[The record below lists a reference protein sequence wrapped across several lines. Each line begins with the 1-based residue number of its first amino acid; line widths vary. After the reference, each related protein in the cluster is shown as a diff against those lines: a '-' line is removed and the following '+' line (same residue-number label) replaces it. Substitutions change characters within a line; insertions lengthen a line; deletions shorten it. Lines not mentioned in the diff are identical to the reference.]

1 MLRRIL
7 WLVFIFCL
15 QGHSQYIYEANQPLY
30 HLQTNANAFQGEL
43 AYEIV
48 DDGISPVI
56 DFSFDFNFYGNT
68 FDFARIATNGCLHFG
83 LTSTA
88 YADYCGDFTPDPL
101 PRYKNTLYP
110 FWTDLIRDNNSRI
123 KSYGDSEKM
132 IFGWYDMREYNRSG
146 SDNSFEIILWSNH
159 TFEYRYGALDIIN
172 HDVLIGEQGPDS
184 NKIYTY
190 LFHDECNTGTTN
202 SSSCVNTNWNNTS
215 FNTTLENGGSL
226 YSDGSD
232 HSIDCSNPL
241 NDSSCTGYADALLT
255 QQCNLSQLYST
266 SCPDYDEAY
275 DELQCEEDP
284 QYRPFCSGY
293 RQEDSVAFFQED
305 DMNFGGQ
312 RNDGQHQDMF
322 GHDDMFSNEDFLLG
336 DPFVD
341 VNIIRDAE
349 IFEEPLL
356 DEPIFFDFND
366 DGFAPMSITSRHE
379 DLHSPH
385 GGPDGPIPY
394 NLQPVSQLAP
404 LPEYDVPQ
412 ALLPLGDDILI
423 SELVIIETVLIDDF
437 QEPTTFVEF
446 DSIEELDEWFEN
458 ERGRHEE
465 PHEEVA
471 QMDARPD
478 REQREEVIIE
488 QEVEEVL
495 EDIRE
500 EQEEVAELE
509 EEVSEEEEILELHE
523 EELVA
528 DNKDRKAMKMNI
540 VADSIKAA
548 ANSVNYGT
556 QSSNS
561 GGYGVGGNSS
571 SSTTHS
577 GSSSSFA
584 GSSNST
590 SSSPSISDQIASAS
604 VQTNNILSMS
614 QNSGDMSGIGSQI
627 GGSITT
633 SLIPLPTADGGQ
645 MVMAEVQINNLQGDI
660 SSATSGVVSASEA
673 DEIANQII
681 ENNIKS
687 QQEEIQQQQE
697 ETGEY
702 ADQTTLVAYLG
713 FVPGFDSYKTLELP
727 KQDTWYEAKE
737 IYSDIVMN
745 DNINAFYGLAGSNIN
760 TMNILI
766 QEQPNLQEE

>member
-1 MLRRIL
+1 L
-7 WLVFIFCL
+7 W
-15 QGHSQYIYEANQPLY
+15 P
-30 HLQTNANAFQGEL
+30 
-43 AYEIV
+43 
-48 DDGISPVI
+48 
-56 DFSFDFNFYGNT
+56 
-68 FDFARIATNGCLHFG
+68 
-83 LTSTA
+83 
-88 YADYCGDFTPDPL
+88 
-101 PRYKNTLYP
+101 
-110 FWTDLIRDNNSRI
+110 
-123 KSYGDSEKM
+123 
-132 IFGWYDMREYNRSG
+132 
-146 SDNSFEIILWSNH
+146 NH
-159 TFEYRYGALDIIN
+159 TYEYRYGALDIIN
-172 HDVLIGEQGPDS
+172 HDVLIGEQGPDTS
-184 NKIYTY
+184 KIYTY
-190 LFHDECNTGTTN
+190 LYHDECNTGSTN

-241 NDSSCTGYADALLT
+241 NDSSCTGYAEALLT

-266 SCPDYDEAY
+266 SCPNYDEAY

-293 RQEDSVAFFQED
+293 RQEESVAFFQED
-305 DMNFGGQ
+305 DMNFGGP

-322 GHDDMFSNEDFLLG
+322 GHDDMFSSEDFILG
-336 DPFVD
+336 DPFAD
-341 VNIIRDAE
+341 INLIRDAE

-356 DEPIFFDFND
+356 DEPIFFDFD
-366 DGFAPMSITSRHE
+366 DNGFAPMSITSRHE

-385 GGPDGPIPY
+385 GGGDEIVPW
-394 NLQPVSQLAP
+394 NLQPVSQIAP
-404 LPEYDVPQ
+404 LPQYDVPQ

-446 DSIEELDEWFEN
+446 DSIQELDEWFEN
-458 ERGRHEE
+458 ERGRQEE

-478 REQREEVIIE
+478 REQREEVVIE

-509 EEVSEEEEILELHE
+509 EEAVEEEEIIELHE

-548 ANSVNYGT
+548 SNSVNYGT
-556 QSSNS
+556 QNSNTSGYGSGGSSSNS
-561 GGYGVGGNSS
+561 GSYTNASS
-571 SSTTHS
+571 N
-577 GSSSSFA
+577 FA

-590 SSSPSISDQIASAS
+590 TSSPSISDQIASAS
-604 VQTNNILSMS
+604 VQTNNLLSMS
-614 QNSGDMSGIGSQI
+614 QNTSGAEGGTQIGSV
-627 GGSITT
+627 TT
-633 SLIPLPTADGGQ
+633 NLIPLPSVAGGQ
-645 MVMAEVQINNLQGDI
+645 VVMAEVQITNLQGDI

-673 DEIANQII
+673 DEIASQII
-681 ENNIKS
+681 ANNIKN
-687 QQEEIQQQQE
+687 QQEEIQQEQE
-697 ETGEY
+697 QTGEY

-713 FVPGFDSYKTLELP
+713 FVAGFDSYRTAEIP
-727 KQDTWYEAKE
+727 KQEEWYQAKE
-737 IYSDIVMN
+737 IYSNILLS
-745 DNINAFYGLAGSNIN
+745 DNITAFYGLAGDNIN
-760 TMNILI
+760 TMNILL
-766 QEQPNLQEE
+766 QSQPQLQEE

>member
-15 QGHSQYIYEANQPLY
+15 QAQSQYIYEANQPLY
-30 HLQTNANAFQGEL
+30 HLQNNANNFQGEL
-43 AYEIV
+43 AYEIA

-56 DFSFDFNFYGNT
+56 DFSFNFNFYGNT
-68 FDFARIATNGCLHFG
+68 FDSARIATNGCLHFG

-88 YADYCGDFTPDPL
+88 YADYCGDYTPDPL

-132 IFGWYDMREYNRSG
+132 IFGWYDLREFNRSG
-146 SDNSFEIILWSNH
+146 TDNSFEIILWPNH
-159 TFEYRYGALDIIN
+159 TYEYRYGALDIIN
-172 HDVLIGEQGPDS
+172 HDVLIGEQGPDTS
-184 NKIYTY
+184 KIYTY
-190 LFHDECNTGTTN
+190 LYHDECNTGSTN

-241 NDSSCTGYADALLT
+241 NDSSCTGYAEALLT

-266 SCPDYDEAY
+266 SCPNYDEAY

-293 RQEDSVAFFQED
+293 RQEESVAFFQED
-305 DMNFGGQ
+305 DMNFGGP

-322 GHDDMFSNEDFLLG
+322 GHDDMFSSEDFILG
-336 DPFVD
+336 DPFAD
-341 VNIIRDAE
+341 INLIRDAE

-356 DEPIFFDFND
+356 DEPIFFDFD
-366 DGFAPMSITSRHE
+366 DNGFAPMSITSRHE

-385 GGPDGPIPY
+385 GGGDEIVPW
-394 NLQPVSQLAP
+394 NLQPVSQIAP
-404 LPEYDVPQ
+404 LPQYDVPQ

-446 DSIEELDEWFEN
+446 DSIQELDEWFEN
-458 ERGRHEE
+458 ERGRQEE

-478 REQREEVIIE
+478 REQREEVVIE

-509 EEVSEEEEILELHE
+509 EEAVEEEEIIELHE

-548 ANSVNYGT
+548 SNSVNYGT
-556 QSSNS
+556 QNSNTSGYGSGGSSSNS
-561 GGYGVGGNSS
+561 GSYSNA
-571 SSTTHS
+571 
-577 GSSSSFA
+577 SSSFA

-590 SSSPSISDQIASAS
+590 TSSPSISDQIASAS
-604 VQTNNILSMS
+604 VQTNNLLSMS
-614 QNSGDMSGIGSQI
+614 QNTSGAESGTQIGSV
-627 GGSITT
+627 TT
-633 SLIPLPTADGGQ
+633 NLIPLPSVAGGQ
-645 MVMAEVQINNLQGDI
+645 VVMAEVQITNLQGDI

-673 DEIANQII
+673 DEIASQII
-681 ENNIKS
+681 ANNIKN
-687 QQEEIQQQQE
+687 QQEEIQQEQE
-697 ETGEY
+697 QTGEY

-713 FVPGFDSYKTLELP
+713 FVAGFDSYRTAEIP
-727 KQDTWYEAKE
+727 KQEEWYQAKE
-737 IYSDIVMN
+737 IYSNILLS
-745 DNINAFYGLAGSNIN
+745 DNITAFYGLAGDNIN
-760 TMNILI
+760 TMNILL
-766 QEQPNLQEE
+766 QSQPQLQEE

>member
-15 QGHSQYIYEANQPLY
+15 QAQSQYIYEANQPLY
-30 HLQTNANAFQGEL
+30 HLQNNANNFQGEL
-43 AYEIV
+43 AYEIA

-56 DFSFDFNFYGNT
+56 DFSFNFNFYGNT
-68 FDFARIATNGCLHFG
+68 FDSARIATNGCLHFG

-88 YADYCGDFTPDPL
+88 YADYCGDYTPDPL

-132 IFGWYDMREYNRSG
+132 IFGWYDLREFNRSG
-146 SDNSFEIILWSNH
+146 TDNSFEIILWPNH
-159 TFEYRYGALDIIN
+159 TYEYRYGALDIIN
-172 HDVLIGEQGPDS
+172 HDVLIGEQGPDTS
-184 NKIYTY
+184 KIYTY
-190 LFHDECNTGTTN
+190 LYHDECNTGSTN

-241 NDSSCTGYADALLT
+241 NDSSCTGYAEALLT

-266 SCPDYDEAY
+266 SCPNYDEAY

-293 RQEDSVAFFQED
+293 RQEESVAFFQED
-305 DMNFGGQ
+305 DMNFGGP

-322 GHDDMFSNEDFLLG
+322 GHDDMFSSEDFILG
-336 DPFVD
+336 DPFAD
-341 VNIIRDAE
+341 INLIRDAE

-385 GGPDGPIPY
+385 GGGDEIVPW
-394 NLQPVSQLAP
+394 NLQPVSQIAP
-404 LPEYDVPQ
+404 LPQYDVPQ

-446 DSIEELDEWFEN
+446 DSIQELDEWFEN
-458 ERGRHEE
+458 ERGRQEE

-478 REQREEVIIE
+478 REQREEVVIE

-509 EEVSEEEEILELHE
+509 EEAVEEEEIIELHE

-548 ANSVNYGT
+548 SNSVNYGT
-556 QSSNS
+556 QNSNTSGYGSGGSSSNS
-561 GGYGVGGNSS
+561 GSYTNA
-571 SSTTHS
+571 
-577 GSSSSFA
+577 SSSFA

-590 SSSPSISDQIASAS
+590 TSSPSISDQIASAS
-604 VQTNNILSMS
+604 VQTNNLLSMS
-614 QNSGDMSGIGSQI
+614 QNTSGAESGTQIGSV
-627 GGSITT
+627 TT
-633 SLIPLPTADGGQ
+633 NLIPLPSVAGGQ
-645 MVMAEVQINNLQGDI
+645 VVMAEVQITNLQGDI

-673 DEIANQII
+673 DEIASQII
-681 ENNIKS
+681 ANNIKN
-687 QQEEIQQQQE
+687 QQEEIQQEQE
-697 ETGEY
+697 QTGEY

-713 FVPGFDSYKTLELP
+713 FVAGFDSYRTAEIP
-727 KQDTWYEAKE
+727 KQEEWYQAKE
-737 IYSDIVMN
+737 IYSNILLS
-745 DNINAFYGLAGSNIN
+745 DNITAFYGLAGDNIN
-760 TMNILI
+760 TMNILL
-766 QEQPNLQEE
+766 QSQPQLQEE

>member
-1 MLRRIL
+1 MFTRIL
-7 WLVFIFCL
+7 WLIFVIAFKA
-15 QGHSQYIYEANQPLY
+15 QTQYIYEANQPLY
-30 HLQTNANAFQGEL
+30 HLQTNANLFQGEL
-43 AYEIV
+43 AYEIA
-48 DDGISPVI
+48 DDGISPII
-56 DFSFDFNFYGNT
+56 DFTFNFNFYGNT
-68 FDFARIATNGCLHFG
+68 FNTARIATNGCLHFG

-88 YADYCGDFTPDPL
+88 YNDYCGDYTPDPL
-101 PRYKNTLYP
+101 PRYNNTLYP
-110 FWTDLIRDNNSRI
+110 FWTDLIRDSNSRI

-132 IFGWYDMREYNRSG
+132 IFGWYDMREFNRSG

-184 NKIYTY
+184 SKIYTY
-190 LFHDECNTGTTN
+190 LFHDECNTGSTN
-202 SSSCVNTNWNNTS
+202 SSDCVNTNWNNTS

-241 NDSSCTGYADALLT
+241 NDSSCAGYADALLD

-266 SCPDYDEAY
+266 SCPNYDDAY

-293 RQEDSVAFFQED
+293 RQEDSVAYYQED
-305 DMNFGGQ
+305 DINFGGQ
-312 RNDGQHQDMF
+312 RNDGQHDDMF
-322 GHDDMFSNEDFLLG
+322 GHDDMFSSQDFIIG
-336 DPFVD
+336 DPFAD
-341 VNIIRDAE
+341 INIIRDAE
-349 IFEEPLL
+349 IFEENLL

-385 GGPDGPIPY
+385 GGGDEVVPW
-394 NLQPVSQLAP
+394 NLQPVSQIAPLPQYDVPEVLAP
-404 LPEYDVPQ
+404 LGGDV
-412 ALLPLGDDILI
+412 LLAEFIVL
-423 SELVIIETVLIDDF
+423 ETVVVEDYR
-437 QEPTTFVEF
+437 EPETFIEF
-446 DSIEELDEWFEN
+446 DTIEQLDEWFEN
-458 ERGRHEE
+458 ERGSREE
-465 PHEEVA
+465 EEVA
-471 QMDARPD
+471 HQENAQQRP
-478 REQREEVIIE
+478 EREEIVAE

-495 EDIRE
+495 EEIRE
-500 EQEEVAELE
+500 EQEEIAELE
-509 EEVSEEEEILELHE
+509 EEVIEEEEILELHE

-561 GGYGVGGNSS
+561 GGYGASGNSS
-571 SSTTHS
+571 SSTAHS

-614 QNSGDMSGIGSQI
+614 QNSGDMLGTGSQI

-713 FVPGFDSYKTLELP
+713 FVAGFDSYKTLELP

-737 IYSDIVMN
+737 IYSDVVMN

-760 TMNILI
+760 TMNVLL

>member
-15 QGHSQYIYEANQPLY
+15 KIQSQYIYEANQPLY
-30 HLQTNANAFQGEL
+30 HLQTNANSFEGEL

-48 DDGISPVI
+48 DDGISPAI

-68 FDFARIATNGCLHFG
+68 FNSARMATNGCLHLG

-123 KSYGDSEKM
+123 KSYGDNEKM
-132 IFGWYDMREYNRSG
+132 IFGWYDLREYNRSG
-146 SDNSFEIILWSNH
+146 TDNSFEIILWSNH
-159 TFEYRYGALDIIN
+159 TFEYRYGALNIIN

-184 NKIYTY
+184 SKIYTY
-190 LFHDECNTGTTN
+190 LFHDECNTGSTN

-241 NDSSCTGYADALLT
+241 NDSSCTGYADAFLN

-266 SCPDYDEAY
+266 SCPNYDEAF
-275 DELQCEEDP
+275 DEQQCDDDP
-284 QYRPFCSGY
+284 QYAPFCAGY
-293 RQEDSVAFFQED
+293 RQQDSVAYFREENVD
-305 DMNFGGQ
+305 YGNSDEHN
-312 RNDGQHQDMF
+312 
-322 GHDDMFSNEDFLLG
+322 MFSQSHNSFQGDFLLD
-336 DPFVD
+336 DPFLD
-341 VNIIRDAE
+341 VTIIRQNNV
-349 IFEEPLL
+349 FEDSLFDEVLVF
-356 DEPIFFDFND
+356 DIHNEDVFHNHSDSMFRMDVEPIDTQQDHQQPYINFNTFEVPD
-366 DGFAPMSITSRHE
+366 HE
-379 DLHSPH
+379 
-385 GGPDGPIPY
+385 
-394 NLQPVSQLAP
+394 VSQV
-404 LPEYDVPQ
+404 LP
-412 ALLPLGDDILI
+412 PLGSDLLL
-423 SELVIIETVLIDDF
+423 SELVVLETILIDDF

-458 ERGRHEE
+458 ERGRQEE
-465 PHEEVA
+465 PYEEVA
-471 QMDARPD
+471 QADDRLV

-509 EEVSEEEEILELHE
+509 EEVSEEEILELHE

-528 DNKDRKAMKMNI
+528 DSDSKRDMKLNI
-540 VADSIKAA
+540 VNSSIATA
-548 ANSVNYGT
+548 SQSVNYGG

-561 GGYGVGGNSS
+561 GGYG
-571 SSTTHS
+571 T
-577 GSSSSFA
+577 GSSSSNSNA
-584 GSSNST
+584 YTGNNKNISSGSIST

-604 VQTNNILSMS
+604 MQNNNLLSMS
-614 QNSGDMSGIGSQI
+614 QNSADMSGTGSQV
-627 GGSITT
+627 GDSITT
-633 SLIPLPTADGGQ
+633 SFIPLPTADGGQ

-681 ENNIKS
+681 ENNIKN
-687 QQEEIQQQQE
+687 QQEEIQQQQQ

-713 FVPGFDSYKTLELP
+713 FVPGFDRYKVLELP

>member
-7 WLVFIFCL
+7 LLVLIFCL

-68 FDFARIATNGCLHFG
+68 FNFARIATNGCLHFG
-83 LTSTA
+83 LTFTA
-88 YADYCGDFTPDPL
+88 YNDYCGDYTPDPL

-190 LFHDECNTGTTN
+190 LFHDECNTGSTN
-202 SSSCVNTNWNNTS
+202 SSDCVNTNWNNTS

-241 NDSSCTGYADALLT
+241 NDSSCAGYADALLD

-266 SCPDYDEAY
+266 SCPNYDDAY

-293 RQEDSVAFFQED
+293 RQEDSVAYYQED
-305 DMNFGGQ
+305 DINFGGQ
-312 RNDGQHQDMF
+312 RNDGQHDDMF

-341 VNIIRDAE
+341 INIIRDAE

-385 GGPDGPIPY
+385 GGGDEVVPW
-394 NLQPVSQLAP
+394 NLQPVSQIAPLPQYDVPEVLAP
-404 LPEYDVPQ
+404 LGGDVLLAEFIVLETIVVEEYREPE
-412 ALLPLGDDILI
+412 
-423 SELVIIETVLIDDF
+423 
-437 QEPTTFVEF
+437 TFIEF
-446 DSIEELDEWFEN
+446 DTIEQLDEWFEN
-458 ERGRHEE
+458 ERGSRDEE
-465 PHEEVA
+465 
-471 QMDARPD
+471 
-478 REQREEVIIE
+478 
-488 QEVEEVL
+488 
-495 EDIRE
+495 
-500 EQEEVAELE
+500 
-509 EEVSEEEEILELHE
+509 
-523 EELVA
+523 
-528 DNKDRKAMKMNI
+528 
-540 VADSIKAA
+540 
-548 ANSVNYGT
+548 
-556 QSSNS
+556 
-561 GGYGVGGNSS
+561 
-571 SSTTHS
+571 
-577 GSSSSFA
+577 
-584 GSSNST
+584 
-590 SSSPSISDQIASAS
+590 
-604 VQTNNILSMS
+604 
-614 QNSGDMSGIGSQI
+614 
-627 GGSITT
+627 
-633 SLIPLPTADGGQ
+633 
-645 MVMAEVQINNLQGDI
+645 
-660 SSATSGVVSASEA
+660 
-673 DEIANQII
+673 
-681 ENNIKS
+681 
-687 QQEEIQQQQE
+687 
-697 ETGEY
+697 
-702 ADQTTLVAYLG
+702 
-713 FVPGFDSYKTLELP
+713 
-727 KQDTWYEAKE
+727 
-737 IYSDIVMN
+737 
-745 DNINAFYGLAGSNIN
+745 
-760 TMNILI
+760 
-766 QEQPNLQEE
+766 